1 MGTKETT
8 FTDREFFHQ
17 INNYHPIIGIIVVAL
32 LAIQPL
38 LGQLHHVVYVRKGKP
53 SFWTLAHVALGRTLI
68 TLGIINGGLG
78 LRLSN
83 NTRNGKIAYGVVAGV
98 VWIAWMAIAVI
109 KGRAKK
115 KSGGRRGGEKILDSP
130 RSEEGIR
137 AA

>member
-1 MGTKETT
+1 MT
-8 FTDREFFHQ
+8 FHQ

-38 LGQLHHVVYVRKGKP
+38 LGQLHHAVYVRKGKP
-53 SFWTLAHVALGRTLI
+53 SFWTMAHVALGRTLI

-83 NTRNGKIAYGVVAGV
+83 NTKNGEIAYGVVAGV
-98 VWIAWMAIAVI
+98 VWVAWMAIAVI
-109 KGRAKK
+109 KGREKK
-115 KSGGRRGGEKILDSP
+115 RNGAGAGGRRGGEKILDSP
-130 RSEEGIR
+130 RSEEGIAR